1 MKRPL
6 ARMIARQRTRIAFAR
21 VRVLLLVVSL
31 LVGACARPQI
41 ARDGTVVFPEK
52 GARGAAIVTANGLE
66 FHDRDDVPERIVHRD
81 PSEPWRAPIGFILPR
96 SGRFTETSR
105 PTVLATTGLAV
116 AMRPSDKRVPSWG
129 GEVLIRIDVI
139 APAAEGTARMGERI
153 ALILDGDGED
163 IQALTDAA
171 LSQLA
176 ARDRVIVVDSAGA
189 TLVAPG
195 LPGSHRSLIS
205 AAVAKRLTVRR
216 ARPPR
221 DLVRALRM
229 AADFAASGAG
239 TKRVL
244 VLTDGREHLVS
255 AIRDELVK
263 VAGAGVIVSA
273 VGASADAD
281 VNGVAAI
288 GVDGGGLVSSEP
300 SLDARIAGVRTAIV
314 AAGRLQFKNVIL
326 SFAGTP
332 APSHVIEASGGDVV
346 WRLESGE
353 LWLGDV
359 HAGEARTEVVR
370 VSVPPWV
377 PSERFTFTVTAR
389 YDDVSRGEPDEA
401 GTPRVL
407 ATDLPCTY
415 DDDIERIANSRHGDV
430 IAYASALATLRRLD
444 AAFVGEGVRRQGGL
458 DNLARAHARSM
469 TLLARDTRDPAIQEQ
484 ADVLNALLSVTSA
497 PAK

>member
-1 MKRPL
+1 MTARRPP
-6 ARMIARQRTRIAFAR
+6 RTRDFVRLVARAVLPAVAATFA
-21 VRVLLLVVSL
+21 V
-31 LVGACARPQI
+31 ACGGPQI

-52 GARGAAIVTANGLE
+52 GARGAAIVTSNGVE
-66 FHDRDDVPERIVHRD
+66 FRDREDVPERIVQRD

-105 PTVLATTGLAV
+105 PTVLTTTGLAV
-116 AMRPSDKRVPSWG
+116 AMRPSDTRVPSWG
-129 GEVLIRIDVI
+129 GEVLVRIDVI

-153 ALILDGDGED
+153 ALVLDGDGED
-163 IQALTDAA
+163 MQALTDAA
-171 LSQLA
+171 LAQLA
-176 ARDRVIVVDSAGA
+176 ARDRVMVVDSAGGG
-189 TLVAPG
+189 LVVPA
-195 LPGSHRSLIS
+195 LPASHRSLVS
-205 AAVAKRLTVRR
+205 AAVAKRLTAAR

-221 DLVRALRM
+221 DLVRALRI
-229 AADFAASGAG
+229 ASDFAIAGAG

-244 VLTDGREHLVS
+244 VLTDGREHLVP
-255 AIRDELVK
+255 AIHDELAK
-263 VAGAGVIVSA
+263 VSAAGVIVSA
-273 VGASADAD
+273 VGSSPNAD

-288 GVDGGGLVSSEP
+288 GIDGGGLVSS
-300 SLDARIAGVRTAIV
+300 DAALEGRVAAVKTAIV

-346 WRLESGE
+346 WRLDSGE
-353 LWLGDV
+353 LWLGEV

-389 YDDVSRGEPDEA
+389 YDDVTQVEPEET

-407 ATDLPCTY
+407 AAELPCTY

-444 AAFVGEGVRRQGGL
+444 AAFVGEGVRREGGL
-458 DNLARAHARSM
+458 DNLARAHAKSM

-484 ADVLNALLSVTSA
+484 ADVLNALLSVTS
-497 PAK
+497 K